1 MERKIEMRL
10 NLIKNE
16 IKILNQVDIS
26 IDENKD
32 YNEDELLDL
41 SELIY
46 EQESFNYGNPIAKQL
61 AHLADKIQDLV
72 NE

>member
-1 MERKIEMRL
+1 MRL
-10 NLIKNE
+10 NLTKNE

-46 EQESFNYGNPIAKQL
+46 EQESFNYGNPCLLYTSDA
-61 AHLADKIQDLV
+61 AD
-72 NE
+72 E